1 MGFQKNNLRLKRFFF
16 FFKANAHLFINLIDE
31 VDERNQAEGSFLLI
45 SSMLERKKNSGGVK
59 GFGTN
64 ASKNH
69 FYSQLAVITS
79 FTTHFNLNHVRRLA
93 KQTVRRLILS
103 CRKTKSDAQ
112 QLHARG
118 NVKL

>member
-1 MGFQKNNLRLKRFFF
+1 MGFQKNNLRLKRLKK
-16 FFKANAHLFINLIDE
+16 KANTHLFINLIDE
-31 VDERNQAEGSFLLI
+31 VDERNQAEDPFLLI
-45 SSMLERKKNSGGVK
+45 SSMLEKNSGGVK
-59 GFGTN
+59 GFRTN

-69 FYSQLAVITS
+69 FYFQLAVITS

-93 KQTVRRLILS
+93 KQTVRWLILS